1 MLLLNAG
8 HEASV
13 NGMGNGWWTLFRHP
27 DSLARL
33 RAGRSPVP
41 RALEELL
48 RFDTPLQLFRRWVLE
63 DVEVAGVP
71 VPRGAELG
79 LLFGSANHDPAV
91 FADPSRLDVGRA
103 ENPHLSFGA
112 GIHFCLGAPLA
123 RIELVSSFGALL
135 AKAPGL
141 TLIREPEW
149 KPGYIIRGLKALEV
163 AAGPPV
169 N

>member
-79 LLFGSANHDPAV
+79 LLFGSANRDPPPFSIGPTRSTSSATRIRTLRSAPA
-91 FADPSRLDVGRA
+91 FTSAWGRRSHGWI
-103 ENPHLSFGA
+103 PHPRPECQR
-112 GIHFCLGAPLA
+112 IAP
-123 RIELVSSFGALL
+123 EL
-135 AKAPGL
+135 
-141 TLIREPEW
+141 
-149 KPGYIIRGLKALEV
+149 
-163 AAGPPV
+163 
-169 N
+169 